1 MSKIMHVLNKLCVCV
16 LSPVRFF
23 STLWTI
29 AHQAPLS
36 VEFCTQELGCHALL
50 QGIFLTQELGLHL
63 LHWQAGSLPP
73 HHLGSPKLDVHCQIS
88 F

>member
-1 MSKIMHVLNKLCVCV
+1 MCV

-29 AHQAPLS
+29 AHQAPLP

-50 QGIFLTQELGLHL
+50 QVIFLTQELDLHL
-63 LHWQAGSLPP
+63 LNWQVGSLPL